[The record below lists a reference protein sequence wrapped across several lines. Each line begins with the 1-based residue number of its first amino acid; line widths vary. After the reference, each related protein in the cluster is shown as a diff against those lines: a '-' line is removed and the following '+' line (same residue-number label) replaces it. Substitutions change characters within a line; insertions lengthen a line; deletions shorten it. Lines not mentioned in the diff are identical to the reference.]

1 MHFFNTY
8 KEICFLLFIAGL
20 LGACKSPNQLSHA
33 PVESKRIVQS
43 QTSRYPYNPSRTR
56 KTDLI
61 HTKLDL
67 AFDWEKQWVL
77 GTATLQLKPYFFSQS
92 QIELDAK
99 GFEIIRVELENT
111 EGNQKLDYEYD
122 NNVLII
128 NLDRKYSREDTLV
141 LEIEYI
147 AKPNELPVGGS
158 EAIQQDKG
166 LYFIN
171 PTGEDPVKPRQ
182 IWTQGET
189 ESNSKWF
196 PTVDSPNEKSTQEL
210 FITVDTNLTVLSNGE
225 MIYSLDN
232 GDGTKTEYWKMDLP
246 HAPYLFMLAVGDFAV
261 IKDSWNGKEVS
272 YYVEPAYAPYARTVF
287 GNTPEMLSF
296 FSEKLGYPYP
306 WNKYS
311 QIVVRDFVSGA
322 MENTTASVFMEGLQI
337 DDREALD
344 VNWDF
349 IIAHE
354 LFHHWFGDLVTCES
368 WANLPLNEAFANYS
382 EYLWSEYKYG
392 KDEADYHGDQELAEY
407 LAEAQMKKEPLIR
420 FHYKDKED
428 MFDRHSYNKG
438 GRMLHYLRN
447 IVGDDAFF
455 SALNRYLVKN
465 KFNTVEIHDL
475 RLAFE
480 EVTGWDMNWFFNQ
493 YFLSPGHPELQVTH
507 TYENDNV
514 RIHIKQVQDTL
525 VAPVYKIPLQV
536 AYWVDNE
543 QYTSDIIVW
552 NADTIILIKADKKP
566 DLVQVDPEYVLPG
579 TISQE
584 MTIEELIYQYEHS
597 GRYLSRKYAFDN
609 TINKLVSEGTVNLIE
624 HPVTRKMLKQGLTD
638 SFWDIRKFSLQ
649 MLLNLPES
657 SLQYFIKD
665 VENIARQDNKP
676 EVRATAIMVLA
687 NMNSKEY
694 QGLFSE
700 GLKAKPY
707 SVVAAS
713 LSALLKGEEANMVNP
728 EEFETI
734 NNLDIALT
742 VAGYYI
748 QSGRTDKF
756 SWFKDKLAAFRSK
769 PRSLYNFLFLF
780 GEYVTRIEDLKQIE
794 EAKQILR
801 SVSEKTKYDVIR
813 DLSDSYRIK
822 LEEVSKR

>member
-1 MHFFNTY
+1 MCSFNKFKPAFFLV
-8 KEICFLLFIAGL
+8 LLLGFA
-20 LGACKSPNQLSHA
+20 GACKSPTQVAKVSI
-33 PVESKRIVQS
+33 ETKRVAERNEIA
-43 QTSRYPYNPSRTR
+43 PYNPSRTR
-56 KTDLI
+56 KIDLI
-61 HTKLDL
+61 HTKLEL

-77 GTATLQLKPYFFSQS
+77 GTAYLQLRPYFYSQS
-92 QIELDAK
+92 EVELDAK
-99 GFEIIRVELENT
+99 GFDIIRVELEG
-111 EGNQKLDYEYD
+111 GNGLDYKYD
-122 NNVLII
+122 NEKLII
-128 NLDRKYSREDTLV
+128 SLDREYSRRDTLAI
-141 LEIEYI
+141 EIEYV

-171 PTGEDPVKPRQ
+171 PTGEDPMKPRQ

-196 PTVDSPNEKSTQEL
+196 PTIDSPNERTTQEL
-210 FITVDTNLTVLSNGE
+210 FITVDTSLTVLSNGE
-225 MIYSLDN
+225 LVYELNN
-232 GDGTKTEYWKMDLP
+232 GDGTKTEYWRMELP
-246 HAPYLFMLAVGDFAV
+246 HAPYLFMLAVGEFAV
-261 IKDSWNGKEVS
+261 IKDSWNGKEVN
-272 YYVEPAYAPYARTVF
+272 YYVEPEYAPYARTVF

-392 KDEADYHGDQELAEY
+392 RDEADYHGDQELLEY
-407 LAEAQMKKEPLIR
+407 LSEAQTKKEPLIR

-438 GRMLHYLRN
+438 GRVLHYLRN

-455 SALNRYLVKN
+455 SALNLYLTNNHFKS
-465 KFNTVEIHDL
+465 VEIHDL

-480 EVTGWDMNWFFNQ
+480 ETTGWDMNWFFNQ
-493 YFLSPGHPELQVTH
+493 YFLSAGHPELRVKHSYGDGKISLSIRQ
-507 TYENDNV
+507 
-514 RIHIKQVQDTL
+514 IQDTIKS
-525 VAPVYKIPLQV
+525 AVYKAPLKV
-536 AYWVDNE
+536 AYWIND
-543 QYTSDIIVW
+543 QQFIRDIVVQGT
-552 NADTIILIKADKKP
+552 DTTIFIEVSQKP

-579 TISQE
+579 VIDQE
-584 MTIEELIYQYEHS
+584 MSLDELAYQYEKS
-597 GRYLSRKYAFDN
+597 PGYLGRKYAFDN
-609 TINKLVSEGTVNLIE
+609 TINKLISEGAVNLIE
-624 HPVTRKMLKQGLTD
+624 HPVTRDMIKKGLSD
-638 SFWDIRKFSLQ
+638 HFWDIRKFSLQ

-657 SLQYFIKD
+657 ALDYFKKD
-665 VENIARQDNKP
+665 VETIAVRDEKP
-676 EVRATAIMVLA
+676 EVRATAIRVLA
-687 NMNSKEY
+687 NIASPNYREVFY
-694 QGLFSE
+694 D
-700 GLKAKPY
+700 GLKAMPY

-713 LSALLKGEEANMVNP
+713 LSALLKSEEAGKVNP
-728 EEFETI
+728 EEFEAI
-734 NNLDIALT
+734 NNLDVALSI
-742 VAGYYI
+742 AGYYV
-748 QSGRTDKF
+748 QSARTDKF
-756 SWFKDKLAAFRSK
+756 EWFKAKLAAYGSK

-780 GEYVTRIEDLKQIE
+780 GEYVTKMSNTRQRE
-794 EAKQILR
+794 EAIQILQA
-801 SVSEKTKYDVIR
+801 VSGSTKYDVIR
-813 DLSDSYRIK
+813 DLSNGYMAK
-822 LEEVSKR
+822 LQDLGGH